1 MRFIKQTSC
10 GFPSLKRASLKGT
23 APLALLAVLGLG
35 LSGCQTITKKDTP
48 ALAPPAS
55 MNETIAQRKLGNNVT
70 RGPRIYRDD
79 SALTDGGPVDSVRLP
94 SQLGTVPSIGTGSMG
109 QGEGRSARAPRS
121 AVKTIEA
128 YVTPLPV
135 PQFINVV
142 YGEMLKVPFV
152 AGKDVAAMT
161 EIISLRS
168 SGTMKASDFQNL
180 VELALEEYGVRVV
193 PEDGTYKIIQDAALR
208 SRIPVF
214 VKSRARART
223 RSDLRPIVQ
232 FVEMQAVSSNAIL
245 PLLQDTFGNRSD
257 KLKISSDPQSNFI
270 ILSGLP
276 EDVNSALAVLNELD
290 ELDFAGTQV
299 QRYTPQYWNAE
310 EFATTLAD
318 ALRVEGWEVSSD
330 IKFRQTRNIVLFPV
344 KYSNDV
350 FIFAKTDSA
359 RARVQSWIRDLDRPV
374 QGGDTEQIFIYQ
386 VKNVDAEIL
395 AETANSAMRSQ
406 LGQGGGA
413 AIIFGGPSGNNNTG
427 NDTGRN
433 TLGSVSGGF
442 GDKFAVDTL
451 GNRIIFTGTASEYDK
466 MVGLLERLDTPTPE
480 VLIEVQIAEVT
491 LTDENSFGVEFFID
505 DLGNNSV
512 TGTVATQGGIGLGSG
527 GVNVGLLSGNID
539 AAINAFASNRRVK
552 ILSTPIVTAR
562 SGAEAEL
569 SVGQEVPIITS
580 QRAADNQSGGGDT
593 DILQSIDYRKTGVLL
608 AITPI
613 VFSDNRIDLTI
624 SQEVSST
631 VSVANSTIA
640 SPTISNRNILTQ
652 LSLEDGQTAVLGGLI
667 QESLTREDTG
677 VPFLK
682 DLPGIGAAFSNESIS
697 KDTTELVVLITAYVL
712 RGQADKDQFVNRLS
726 SRVDRALADD
736 SRLYTLRPKEF

>member
-1 MRFIKQTSC
+1 MRFIKSTLN
-10 GFPSLKRASLKGT
+10 GVAPKKHT
-23 APLALLAVLGLG
+23 AFNGAAAPIALLAILGMG
-35 LSGCQTITKKDTP
+35 LSGCETITKKDTAIGKVP
-48 ALAPPAS
+48 TMMS
-55 MNETIAQRKLGNNVT
+55 ETIAQRKLGNNVT
-70 RGPRIYRDD
+70 RGPRAYRDD
-79 SALTDGGPVDSVRLP
+79 TTLSDGGVNNSVRLP

-109 QGEGRSARAPRS
+109 AGDRRSTRAPRS
-121 AVKTIEA
+121 PVKTIEA

-161 EIISLRS
+161 DIISLRS

-223 RSDLRPIVQ
+223 RADLRPIVQ
-232 FVEMQAVSSNAIL
+232 FVEMQAVSAVSIL
-245 PLLQDTFGNRSD
+245 PLLQETFGKRND
-257 KLKISSDPQSNFI
+257 KLRITVDQRSNYVV
-270 ILSGLP
+270 LSGLP
-276 EDVNSALAVLNELD
+276 EDVNNALDVVNQLD
-290 ELDFAGTQV
+290 ELEFAGAKV
-299 QRYTPQYWNAE
+299 QRYTPSYWNAA
-310 EFATTLAD
+310 EFSKALAN
-318 ALRVEGWEVSSD
+318 ALRIEGWEVSEQAMLSRV
-330 IKFRQTRNIVLFPV
+330 ITLMPV
-344 KYSNDV
+344 EYSNDV
-350 FIFAKTDSA
+350 FVFAKTEVA
-359 RARVQSWIRDLDRPV
+359 RNRVESWVRDLDRPV
-374 QGGDTEQIFIYQ
+374 RGGDTEQIFIYQ
-386 VKNVDAEIL
+386 VKNVDAAIL
-395 AETANSAMRSQ
+395 AETANAAARAQSGQNGGSAV
-406 LGQGGGA
+406 
-413 AIIFGGPSGNNNTG
+413 IFGAPQRADN
-427 NDTGRN
+427 NDTSGGRSIAP
-433 TLGSVSGGF
+433 GSAGGF
-442 GDKFAVDTL
+442 GNKFAVDPL
-451 GNRIIFTGTASEYDK
+451 GNRIIFSGTASEYDK

-512 TGTVATQGGIGLGSG
+512 SGTVATQGGIGLGSA
-527 GVNVGLLSGNID
+527 GVNVGLLSGNVD
-539 AAINAFASNRRVK
+539 AAINAFSTNRRVK
-552 ILSTPIVTAR
+552 ILSTPMLTAR

-580 QRAADNQSGGGDT
+580 QRAADNQNGGGDT

-613 VFSDNRIDLTI
+613 VFSDNRIDLSI

-631 VSVANSTIA
+631 VSAANSTIA

-652 LSLEDGQTAVLGGLI
+652 LSLEDGQTAVLGGLF
-667 QESLTREDTG
+667 QESITREETG
-677 VPFLK
+677 IPFLK
-682 DLPGIGAAFSNESIS
+682 DIPGIGAAFSNESLS

-712 RGQADKDQFVNRLS
+712 RGQSDKDQFVNRLS
-726 SRVDRALADD
+726 SRVDRALADE